1 MEDHLRDSICQ
12 SSMSVSRFPAHVAI
26 FIKNNEVCLENKT
39 TGKREG
45 EYIERTKNDRWTAKR
60 REERTLFPRAPFPL
74 FSSTRDICFEA
85 LEALSESQP
94 VVLTVVGTKG
104 SRH

>member
-45 EYIERTKNDRWTAKR
+45 EYIERTKNDR
-60 REERTLFPRAPFPL
+60 
-74 FSSTRDICFEA
+74 
-85 LEALSESQP
+85 
-94 VVLTVVGTKG
+94 
-104 SRH
+104 